1 MSESL
6 KPFTVSSIFTVT
18 VQATD
23 AENAKEIAKEQ
34 IKLYRPAVV
43 RAQTVLEVKAL

>member
-1 MSESL
+1 MNEL
-6 KPFTVSSIFTVT
+6 KPFAVSSIFTVT
-18 VQATD
+18 VQAKD
-23 AENAKEIAKEQ
+23 EEHAKEVAKEQ